1 MSGTKRHEIKIRPE
15 YYKSVIAG
23 MKTFELRENDRDY
36 QVGDE
41 VKLMEWDEDGFTGR
55 YYTITITYV
64 LKDCR
69 EYGLADGACIF
80 GWRG

>member
-1 MSGTKRHEIKIRPE
+1 MRGTKRHEINLEPK
-15 YYKSVIAG
+15 YYAAVIAG

-64 LKDCR
+64 LQDVP
-69 EYGLADGACIF
+69 EYGLADGFCIF
-80 GWRG
+80 GWR

>member
-1 MSGTKRHEIKIRPE
+1 MSNRRHEIKIKPK
-15 YYKSVIAG
+15 YYAAVIAG

-64 LKDCR
+64 LKDVPA
-69 EYGLADGACIF
+69 YGLAEGFCIF
-80 GWRG
+80 GWR

>member
-1 MSGTKRHEIKIRPE
+1 MSDRRHEIKIKPK
-15 YYKSVIAG
+15 YYAAVIAG

-41 VKLMEWDEDGFTGR
+41 VKLMEWDEDGYTGR

-64 LKDCR
+64 LKDVP
-69 EYGLADGACIF
+69 EYGLAEGFCIF
-80 GWRG
+80 GWR